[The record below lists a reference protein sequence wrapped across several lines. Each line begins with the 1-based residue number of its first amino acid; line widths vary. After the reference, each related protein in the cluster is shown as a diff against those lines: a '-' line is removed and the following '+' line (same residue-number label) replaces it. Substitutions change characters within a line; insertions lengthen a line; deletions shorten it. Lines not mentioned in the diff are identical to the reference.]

1 MSDTSETSAI
11 DDKKQTTTTTASD
24 PITETKTFFGALINQ
39 LFHLF
44 VVIVAGGAMLW
55 SARVSQTNLMPTD
68 LNCEPFAYSN
78 TEINKDQP
86 VTVNIDVVKMK
97 DDQGTPGIKSTK
109 IEFDIQKNM
118 DIIKFGILGLDSIRE
133 WTDGPDSTPFTLYL
147 GTIWQKMAANYS
159 NMMNTFY
166 NILNQNCSESVII
179 FIMPYIILFVLIGL
193 GIVNGFYG
201 YFLWFMNLYLLF
213 SIQKDCFQEPV
224 FDSDGSPILKD
235 DGTPLTKTRKIWEYT
250 KGEMG
255 RQWYW
260 AILYILVA
268 FFSFSWAGSL
278 ILFYFLVRSSIS
290 SLFLPLL
297 MVAKVKDSPD
307 QKEYTFSTLLANIF
321 KYKMSVIMYIVS
333 FFIVSDAYSA
343 LGALGAFIA
352 IVACF
357 FVYSFY
363 PDIYKQFKP
372 TDAESTDGLALFK
385 QAHKICTKKE
395 NERGVCEG
403 LEPSKT
409 WIEWATSFFSS
420 PQPEENYKQTAGI
433 LNASGE
439 EPLRPGLT
447 ALAPPREISRD
458 FLENYTVQ
466 AKKNGYTINQI
477 NSAINEAM
485 AKIREPAGPTLTGL
499 APPTEITS
507 SSLVS
512 YINQAKRNGYTIN
525 QINSAIDET
534 IAKVTDKDKLEDY
547 NAIVQNVYKEFRDSG
562 VQLGGAKRK
571 NQQSRKNK

>member
-11 DDKKQTTTTTASD
+11 DDKKQTTSAPSTD
-24 PITETKTFFGALINQ
+24 PVTESKTFFGALVNQ

-68 LNCEPFAYSN
+68 INCEPFAYSN
-78 TEINKDQP
+78 TSINKGVP
-86 VTVNIDVVKMK
+86 ITVNIDVVKMK
-97 DDQGTPGIKSTK
+97 DDKGVDKIKSTK
-109 IEFDIQKNM
+109 LEFDIQKNM

-159 NMMNTFY
+159 NMMNSFY
-166 NILNQNCSESVII
+166 NILNENCSESVII
-179 FIMPYIILFVLIGL
+179 FIMPYIIVFVLIGL
-193 GIVNGFYG
+193 GIINGFYG

-235 DGTPLTKTRKIWEYT
+235 DGTPMTKTRKIWEYT

-278 ILFYFLVRSSIS
+278 ILFYFLVRSAIS

-297 MVAKVKDSPD
+297 MVAKVKDSPE
-307 QKEYTFSTLLANIF
+307 QKEYTFSSLLTNIF

-352 IVACF
+352 IIACF

-372 TDAESTDGLALFK
+372 VDPESTDGLALYK
-385 QAHKICTKKE
+385 QAHKVCTEKKH
-395 NERGVCEG
+395 ERGVCEG
-403 LEPSKT
+403 LEPSRS
-409 WIEWATSFFSS
+409 WIEWTKSWFSS
-420 PQPEENYKQTAGI
+420 PEQNTSSGTTANTSSETTAAPEEKFKPNPDVF
-433 LNASGE
+433 NAPFE
-439 EPLRPGLT
+439 EPPRTSLS
-447 ALAPPREISRD
+447 PPTEITRNS
-458 FLENYTVQ
+458 LVNYINQ
-466 AKKNGYTINQI
+466 AKSSGYTINQI
-477 NSAINEAM
+477 NNAIDQAM
-485 AKIREPAGPTLTGL
+485 AKIT
-499 APPTEITS
+499 
-507 SSLVS
+507 
-512 YINQAKRNGYTIN
+512 N
-525 QINSAIDET
+525 
-534 IAKVTDKDKLEDY
+534 KDKLDNY
-547 NAIVQNVYKEFRDSG
+547 NAIVQNVYREFRENG
-562 VQLGGAKRK
+562 IQLGGAKRR
-571 NQQSRKNK
+571 NNQSRKNK

>member
-159 NMMNTFY
+159 DMMNTFY

-290 SLFLPLL
+290 SFFLPLL

-385 QAHKICTKKE
+385 QAHKICSKKE
-395 NERGVCEG
+395 HERGVCEG

-409 WIEWATSFFSS
+409 WVEWATSFFSS
-420 PQPEENYKQTAGI
+420 PQQNTASGTNVIPEENFKPSPEI
-433 LNASGE
+433 FNKPVE
-439 EPLRPGLT
+439 EPLRT
-447 ALAPPREISRD
+447 
-458 FLENYTVQ
+458 
-466 AKKNGYTINQI
+466 
-477 NSAINEAM
+477 
-485 AKIREPAGPTLTGL
+485 TLT
-499 APPTEITS
+499 PPTEITRN
-507 SSLVS
+507 SLVS
-512 YINQAKRNGYTIN
+512 YINQAKNSGYTIN

-534 IAKVTDKDKLEDY
+534 IAKVTNKDELENY
-547 NAIVQNVYKEFRDSG
+547 NEIVKNVYREFREKG
-562 VQLGGAKRK
+562 LQLGGAKRK
-571 NQQSRKNK
+571 NQQSRRNK

>member
-11 DDKKQTTTTTASD
+11 DDKKQTTTSPASD
-24 PITETKTFFGALINQ
+24 PVTETRTFFGALVNQ

-44 VVIVAGGAMLW
+44 IVIVAGGAMLW

-68 LNCEPFAYSN
+68 LNCDPFTYSN
-78 TEINKDQP
+78 TEINKGQP
-86 VTVNIDVVKMK
+86 IIVNIDVVKMK
-97 DDQGTPGIKSTK
+97 NDQGKPGIKSTK
-109 IEFDIQKNM
+109 LEFDIKQNM

-133 WTDGPDSTPFTLYL
+133 WTDGPDSSPFTLYL

-179 FIMPYIILFVLIGL
+179 FIMPYIILFVLMGIGIL
-193 GIVNGFYG
+193 NGFYG

-213 SIQKDCFQEPV
+213 SIQKDCFQEPI
-224 FDSDGSPILKD
+224 FDADGSPILKD

-260 AILYILVA
+260 AILYILIA

-278 ILFYFLVRSSIS
+278 ILFYFLVRSAIS
-290 SLFLPLL
+290 CLFLPLL
-297 MVAKVKDSPD
+297 MVAKVKDSSE
-307 QKEYTFSTLLANIF
+307 QKEYTFSTLLTNIF

-352 IVACF
+352 IIACF

-372 TDAESTDGLALFK
+372 LDPESTDGLALFK
-385 QAHKICTKKE
+385 QAQKVCSEKKY
-395 NERGVCEG
+395 ERGVCEG
-403 LEPSKT
+403 IEGSRT
-409 WIEWATSFFSS
+409 WIEWVTSWFSS
-420 PQPEENYKQTAGI
+420 PQQNTASGTGSIPEENFKPKPDIFSA
-433 LNASGE
+433 AVE
-439 EPLRPGLT
+439 EPVRT
-447 ALAPPREISRD
+447 AL
-458 FLENYTVQ
+458 T
-466 AKKNGYTINQI
+466 
-477 NSAINEAM
+477 
-485 AKIREPAGPTLTGL
+485 
-499 APPTEITS
+499 PPTEITQNY
-507 SSLVS
+507 LVN
-512 YINQAKRNGYTIN
+512 YINQAKSGGYTIN

-534 IAKVTDKDKLEDY
+534 IAKVADKDQLKNY
-547 NAIVQNVYKEFRDSG
+547 NEIVKNVYKELRDNG
-562 VQLGGAKRK
+562 FQLGGAKR
-571 NQQSRKNK
+571 NNRQSRKNK

>member
-11 DDKKQTTTTTASD
+11 DDKKQTTTSTSPASD
-24 PITETKTFFGALINQ
+24 PVTETRTFFGALVNQ

-44 VVIVAGGAMLW
+44 IVIVAGGAMLW

-68 LNCEPFAYSN
+68 LNCDPFTYSN
-78 TEINKDQP
+78 TEINKGQP

-97 DDQGTPGIKSTK
+97 NDQGKPGIKSTK
-109 IEFDIQKNM
+109 LEFDIKQNM

-133 WTDGPDSTPFTLYL
+133 WTDGPDSSPFTLYL

-179 FIMPYIILFVLIGL
+179 FIMPYIILFVLMGV
-193 GIVNGFYG
+193 GIINGFYG

-213 SIQKDCFQEPV
+213 SIQKDCFQEAM

-260 AILYILVA
+260 AILYILIA

-278 ILFYFLVRSSIS
+278 ILFYFLVRSAIS
-290 SLFLPLL
+290 CLFLPLL
-297 MVAKVKDSPD
+297 MVAKVKDSSE
-307 QKEYTFSTLLANIF
+307 QKEYTFSTLLTNIF
-321 KYKMSVIMYIVS
+321 KYKMSLIMYIVS

-352 IVACF
+352 IIACF

-395 NERGVCEG
+395 HERGVCEG

-409 WIEWATSFFSS
+409 WIEWATSFFYS
-420 PQPEENYKQTAGI
+420 PQQNTSSGETVSPEQNYKQTAGI
-433 LNASGE
+433 
-439 EPLRPGLT
+439 
-447 ALAPPREISRD
+447 
-458 FLENYTVQ
+458 
-466 AKKNGYTINQI
+466 INTPV
-477 NSAINEAM
+477 E
-485 AKIREPAGPTLTGL
+485 GPMKTTLS
-499 APPTEITS
+499 PPTEITRN
-507 SSLVS
+507 SLVD
-512 YINQAKRNGYTIN
+512 YINQAKNNGYTIN

-534 IAKVTDKDKLEDY
+534 IAKVADKDKLKEF
-547 NAIVQNVYKEFRDSG
+547 NEIVKNVYKELRDSSL
-562 VQLGGAKRK
+562 QLGGAKRSR
-571 NQQSRKNK
+571 QSRKNK